1 MRRKLFVLLVLS
13 FVICVGFSNLYADEV
28 VINQDTKID
37 KNVDYNVCYEINENE
52 IDVAGKVRIEGYYI
66 IGDKVFLMV
75 SGSGFKGKEM
85 RGYILL
91 DSVKSI
97 LPTDGIVPMRTVI
110 SDK

>member
-1 MRRKLFVLLVLS
+1 
-13 FVICVGFSNLYADEV
+13 VGFLNLYADEI

-37 KNVDYNVCYEINENE
+37 KNIDYDVSYEINENE
-52 IDVAGKVRIEGYYI
+52 IDVARKIRIEGYYT

-97 LPTDGIVPMRTVI
+97 LPSEGIVPMRTVI